1 MDRLAEA
8 KNKVRDLSRQALDVV
23 DNPKL
28 DTRRQKA
35 ALDRLEPQ
43 IDAAMAEVQSWTEV
57 AEKRSAF
64 FRASQPGSAY
74 TYPPTDGGGG
84 FSPAGSAPG
93 LAMSED
99 QLRDLHD
106 AVLSH
111 KSFKVEV
118 GTKDSVSSQLPATLV
133 PGVTSLRRE
142 PNRIADLIPSTAMG
156 TPVVEYLQ
164 HLSTT
169 GGATVVAAG
178 TTKPNV
184 VLNVSKLEARAR
196 KIAVTTNINDEDLT
210 DFAAFAS
217 YVGSELQRLV
227 IDQENAQILTGDGTG
242 ENLLGLL
249 STTGILTRV
258 KGAAPETGID
268 TLELAANDLRTGS
281 AFTTPSLYAMH
292 PNTWS
297 GLRLAKDTQGRY
309 LLGNPTEVDIAR
321 MWGVEVVLST
331 QFVIGTV
338 AVLDA
343 QASAQLHWRQG
354 LIIQTDF
361 GRDGFEKNQTSFRCE
376 ERVALATPRP
386 AAIVKVTGL

>member
-1 MDRLAEA
+1 MDRLTEA
-8 KNKVRDLSRQALDVV
+8 KNKVRELSREALAVCE
-23 DNPKL
+23 NPRL

-35 ALDRLEPQ
+35 ALDRLEPE
-43 IDAAMAEVQSWTEV
+43 IKRWSDEVQSWTEV
-57 AEKRSAF
+57 AQKRSAF

-74 TYPPTDGGGG
+74 TYPPTDGGGLG
-84 FSPAGSAPG
+84 QPSAAPG

-99 QLRDLHD
+99 QLRGLHD

-118 GTKDSVSSQLPATLV
+118 GTKDSVSSQIPATLV
-133 PGVTSLRRE
+133 PGITPMRHE
-142 PNRIADLIPSTAMG
+142 PNRIADLIPSTPMA

-169 GGATVVAAG
+169 GTAGMVAPG
-178 TTKPNV
+178 TTKPAV
-184 VLNVSKLEARAR
+184 VLNVTKMEARAR
-196 KIAVTTNINDEDLT
+196 KVAVTTSINDEDLT

-217 YVGSELQRLV
+217 YVSSELQRLV
-227 IDQENAQILTGDGTG
+227 IDQENAQILTGDGVG

-268 TLELAANDLRTGS
+268 TLELAANDLRTGP
-281 AFTTPSLYAMH
+281 AFANASVYVMH
-292 PNTWS
+292 ATTWS
-297 GLRLAKDTQGRY
+297 GLRLAKDSQGRY
-309 LLGNPTEVDIAR
+309 LLGNPTESDSAKL
-321 MWGVEVVLST
+321 WGVPTVLST
-331 QFVIGTV
+331 TFTLGTV

-343 QASAQLHWRQG
+343 QTAAQLHWRQG

-386 AAIVKVTGL
+386 AAIVRVTGL

>member
-57 AEKRSAF
+57 AQKRSAF

-74 TYPPTDGGGG
+74 TYPPTDGGGLG
-84 FSPAGSAPG
+84 QPSAAPG

-99 QLRDLHD
+99 QLRGLHD

-118 GTKDSVSSQLPATLV
+118 GTKDTVSAQIPASLM
-133 PGVTSLRRE
+133 PGITPMRHE

-156 TPVVEYLQ
+156 TPVIEYLQ

-169 GGATVVAAG
+169 GTAGMVAAG
-178 TTKPNV
+178 TTKPSV
-184 VLNVSKLEARAR
+184 ALNVTKLEARAR
-196 KIAVTTNINDEDLT
+196 KIAVTTSINDEDLT

-217 YVGSELQRLV
+217 YVSSELQRLV

-268 TLELAANDLRTGS
+268 SLELAANDLRTGS

-309 LLGNPTEVDIAR
+309 LLGNPTEADTAKL
-321 MWGVEVVLST
+321 WGVPVVLST
-331 QFVIGTV
+331 QFAAGTV

-343 QASAQLHWRQG
+343 QAAAQLHWRQG

-376 ERVALATPRP
+376 ERVALAVPRP

>member
-1 MDRLAEA
+1 MDRLTEA
-8 KNKVRDLSRQALDVV
+8 KNKVRELSREALAVCE
-23 DNPKL
+23 NPRL

-35 ALDRLEPQ
+35 ALDRLEPE
-43 IDAAMAEVQSWTEV
+43 IKRWSDEVQSWTEV
-57 AEKRSAF
+57 AQKRSAF

-74 TYPPTDGGGG
+74 TYPPTDGGGLG
-84 FSPAGSAPG
+84 QPSAAPG

-99 QLRDLHD
+99 QLRGLHD

-118 GTKDSVSSQLPATLV
+118 GRKDVSPLLPASLV
-133 PGVTSLRRE
+133 PGIVAMPHE
-142 PNRIADLIPSTAMG
+142 PNRIADLLPSTAME
-156 TPVVEYLQ
+156 TPLIEYLQ
-164 HLSTT
+164 HSSTV
-169 GGATVVAAG
+169 GAAGMVAAG
-178 TTKPNV
+178 TTKPSAT
-184 VLNVSKLEARAR
+184 LNVSKLEARAR
-196 KIAVTTNINDEDLT
+196 KIAVTTTVNDEDLT

-217 YVGSELQRLV
+217 YVSTELERMV
-227 IDQENAQILTGDGTG
+227 VSVENQQILTGDGLG

-268 TLELAANDLRTGS
+268 TLELAANDLRTGA
-281 AFTTPSLYAMH
+281 AFASPNLYAMH
-292 PNTWS
+292 PSTWS
-297 GLRLAKDTQGRY
+297 ALRLAKDGQGRY
-309 LLGNPTEVDIAR
+309 LLGNPTEADTAQL
-321 MWGVEVVLST
+321 WGVKVILST
-331 QFVIGTV
+331 QFVAGTV

-343 QASAQLHWRQG
+343 QAAAQLHWRQG